1 MLSDRDIEQA
11 HPQAFDFAFG
21 NLPPAGQADFDR
33 HLSGCRYCQN
43 IVQEFSEIG
52 RVIKDLPP
60 HVEPPAD
67 LEERTVAAMISA
79 VGEPGAKPGRRADTQ
94 DRTATQIYPIPERQ
108 QSEQAATRLW
118 SRPQFQRPAEPKP
131 QIPPAAEPS
140 PQPTARL
147 LPVWRR
153 SPGRFAAAVAIAAA
167 IIAAVIVVP
176 LSITGGRQQRAVAFK
191 LVSPT
196 HQTAWASA
204 IAHPDTSGS
213 WNISLTVHHLKNFG
227 DAQWYECWYLS
238 RKTGE
243 VASAGT
249 FLVPAIGSG
258 TFPMTA
264 AVDPHDFTIMEIT
277 LGPPSKTGALHGKVV
292 LRGTAK
298 LL

>member
-1 MLSDRDIEQA
+1 
-11 HPQAFDFAFG
+11 
-21 NLPPAGQADFDR
+21 
-33 HLSGCRYCQN
+33 
-43 IVQEFSEIG
+43 
-52 RVIKDLPP
+52 
-60 HVEPPAD
+60 
-67 LEERTVAAMISA
+67 
-79 VGEPGAKPGRRADTQ
+79 
-94 DRTATQIYPIPERQ
+94 
-108 QSEQAATRLW
+108 
-118 SRPQFQRPAEPKP
+118 
-131 QIPPAAEPS
+131 
-140 PQPTARL
+140 
-147 LPVWRR
+147 VWRR
-153 SPGRFAAAVAIAAA
+153 SSGRFAAAVAIAAA

-204 IAHPDTSGS
+204 IAVDTSELEHLVD
-213 WNISLTVHHLKNFG
+213 WHHQELPG
-227 DAQWYECWYLS
+227 CAMVRMLVPQSQD
-238 RKTGE
+238 RE

-249 FLVPAIGSG
+249 LVPASGSG